1 MRYLIFITLM
11 AINTSWSHA
20 KEIKINK
27 SNNYAQSM
35 SKKAI
40 KLNPKAAPIKKK
52 IRNLSPILVP
62 LKPTL
67 NGKFSQQLAYK
78 NSQKKIKTRKNDDQ
92 SPQN

>member
-11 AINTSWSHA
+11 TISTSWLQA

-27 SNNYAQSM
+27 SNSYAQST

-40 KLNPKAAPIKKK
+40 KLNSKAAPIKKK

-62 LKPTL
+62 PKPTL
-67 NGKFSQQLAYK
+67 NGNFSQQLAYK
-78 NSQKKIKTRKNDDQ
+78 NSQKKIKTRTNDDQ
-92 SPQN
+92 SPRN